1 LAAVSLITAL
11 VDLPPQSA
19 TAQSLEGVVTPP
31 VPPVVETPPAS
42 GDATPVEEA
51 LDQPATNEAPR
62 PDLTLEPE
70 PLVGPMSAP
79 ITWGADAPPPAVR
92 PVSWISGPY
101 FKAGVAMPLGGG
113 ILENQDTGYTI
124 AGGYRQPFGPEIAG
138 DRAFFDLGL
147 TYLNAFGE
155 NTQFISER
163 RITSVFG
170 SVTDVETFTD
180 RRLATLHELRCSS
193 LDAALGWYWGPP
205 LDNRNADPQLRI
217 ATRLGGRVGHAR
229 GHFIEEQLPVDL
241 INNATTVQTLLT
253 DPYERTDTFGG
264 LFVGTEAILLQR
276 QYAIG
281 HIQWTLDGQYAN
293 NWIDIGGGWDGSL
306 ATASVMLGFMLS
318 R

>member
-1 LAAVSLITAL
+1 MG
-11 VDLPPQSA
+11 
-19 TAQSLEGVVTPP
+19 QSLEGAVTPP
-31 VPPVVETPPAS
+31 VPPSAEEPLAGDVAPAVEQ
-42 GDATPVEEA
+42 A
-51 LDQPATNEAPR
+51 LDQPATIGAP
-62 PDLTLEPE
+62 PTDLMLEPE
-70 PLVGPMSAP
+70 PLVGPISAP
-79 ITWGADAPPPAVR
+79 ILWGADAPPPAVR

-101 FKAGVAMPLGGG
+101 FKAGVAMPLAHG

-138 DRAFFDLGL
+138 DRVFFDLGL

-155 NTQFISER
+155 NTQFIPER

-170 SVTDVETFTD
+170 SVTNVETLAD
-180 RRLATLHELRCSS
+180 RRLATLHELRCTS

-229 GHFIEEQLPVDL
+229 GRFIEEQLPVDL
-241 INNATTVQTLLT
+241 INNATTVQTLLV
-253 DPYERTDTFGG
+253 DPYERTDMFGG

-293 NWIDIGGGWDGSL
+293 NWIDIGNRWEGSL
-306 ATASVMLGFMLS
+306 GMASVMMGFMLS